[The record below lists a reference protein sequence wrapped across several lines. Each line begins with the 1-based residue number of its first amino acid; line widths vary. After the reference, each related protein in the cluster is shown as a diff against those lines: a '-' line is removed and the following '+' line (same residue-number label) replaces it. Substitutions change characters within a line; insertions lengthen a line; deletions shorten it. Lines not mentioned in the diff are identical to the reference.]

1 MKPQPAS
8 RSSFHFQM
16 KCLAPCSR
24 LTPGDLDDTCRTLK
38 PSFRRIFPASARLLL
53 DHVWTPC
60 DLRIKWLPFQPTTE
74 NVNVIIVLS
83 RSNSAHL
90 HPARPATFAETSNK
104 TKVYRSNRYRLGT
117 GVPIYCSKIPFRE
130 ARDEPPGNQ
139 IHRPSRQSLPASPS
153 DSGRYPAQALSRRT
167 SLVTPNRGRADR
179 QEDSLP
185 RDFTFL
191 GVV

>member
-90 HPARPATFAETSNK
+90 HPARPAS
-104 TKVYRSNRYRLGT
+104 RRLPKPS
-117 GVPIYCSKIPFRE
+117 VSVMMLDRFRE
-130 ARDEPPGNQ
+130 ITRHPLAEDVAMLYCALIEQPIRRHDDQTFKGNYWRAKFPGLKPTMGWKP
-139 IHRPSRQSLPASPS
+139 IAP
-153 DSGRYPAQALSRRT
+153 
-167 SLVTPNRGRADR
+167 V
-179 QEDSLP
+179 
-185 RDFTFL
+185 
-191 GVV
+191 

>member
-90 HPARPATFAETSNK
+90 HPARPASQTFK
-104 TKVYRSNRYRLGT
+104 QRKV
-117 GVPIYCSKIPFRE
+117 P
-130 ARDEPPGNQ
+130 
-139 IHRPSRQSLPASPS
+139 SLPPKAPHTA
-153 DSGRYPAQALSRRT
+153 GFGA
-167 SLVTPNRGRADR
+167 RADLR
-179 QEDSLP
+179 LRVRSECHPLLRSAGAAAKDGDPRHGAELP
-185 RDFTFL
+185 
-191 GVV
+191 V

>member
-90 HPARPATFAETSNK
+90 HPARPARANALRTGNRSEREKTGLRFHNARGETACRN
-104 TKVYRSNRYRLGT
+104 T
-117 GVPIYCSKIPFRE
+117 
-130 ARDEPPGNQ
+130 D
-139 IHRPSRQSLPASPS
+139 SLFPPS
-153 DSGRYPAQALSRRT
+153 DCT
-167 SLVTPNRGRADR
+167 HRAKDAI
-179 QEDSLP
+179 DH
-185 RDFTFL
+185 
-191 GVV
+191 

>member
-24 LTPGDLDDTCRTLK
+24 LTPGDLDDPCRTLK

-90 HPARPATFAETSNK
+90 HPARPARSFSWIVDRTLNAPNVFVSMRMIFLFGNRSTFEKQDVLAGLSHK
-104 TKVYRSNRYRLGT
+104 TAAHIFAYMSVES
-117 GVPIYCSKIPFRE
+117 SF
-130 ARDEPPGNQ
+130 A
-139 IHRPSRQSLPASPS
+139 SR
-153 DSGRYPAQALSRRT
+153 
-167 SLVTPNRGRADR
+167 SLVDLAAK
-179 QEDSLP
+179 
-185 RDFTFL
+185 
-191 GVV
+191 

>member
-90 HPARPATFAETSNK
+90 HPARPA
-104 TKVYRSNRYRLGT
+104 R
-117 GVPIYCSKIPFRE
+117 C
-130 ARDEPPGNQ
+130 
-139 IHRPSRQSLPASPS
+139 
-153 DSGRYPAQALSRRT
+153 
-167 SLVTPNRGRADR
+167 PNRPFSVLKARSKTL
-179 QEDSLP
+179 QEWRVMAEKLRTQRFETLCGLSPKSLLCSP
-185 RDFTFL
+185 IFSKPPNPAVSGSELL
-191 GVV
+191 GQYLWALRGLFSE